1 METPEAD
8 LSLMADAEKL
18 RLALKE
24 MSIQLYGDG
33 SLSKREFETEAGL
46 FERMEGPIWNM
57 WNATSAPTK
66 TAMDNYLVLG
76 KEFEEQLKAMRGLEQ
91 QLDGLEKQLND
102 MGAPFTSGRNYIPD
116 WKLD

>member
-1 METPEAD
+1 
-8 LSLMADAEKL
+8 
-18 RLALKE
+18 
-24 MSIQLYGDG
+24 
-33 SLSKREFETEAGL
+33 
-46 FERMEGPIWNM
+46 
-57 WNATSAPTK
+57 
-66 TAMDNYLVLG
+66 MDNYLVLG